1 MTEKQ
6 LLAPEYISDLVEQG
20 DRQRLRL
27 LLNDQYPADLA
38 ECLNDLSPTHRITCF
53 RLLDLDNASGLLAE
67 LEPEVQ
73 NELMRDLGDIS
84 IVALVSNMSPDDA
97 VDLLA
102 ELPQDKARAIINQVA
117 DAEAKEDLSQLMA
130 FKDDTAG
137 GIMSTDYLAL
147 LARMSVAEALVDLRE
162 KYEDIEEEIYDVYV
176 VDEKDRLVGRVSLRE
191 LLTAP
196 PEVPITAIMDP
207 DVVFVEADVD
217 QEEAAEKL
225 SRYDLMTLP
234 VTDRDKVLLGIIT
247 ADDVIDV
254 LKEEAIEDIYQ
265 SSGITGTSSD
275 NQDQLTYNVK
285 RAFAAR
291 LPWLLVTL
299 AIESGSASVINH
311 FDLVFQKMVQA
322 AAFMPLL
329 SGVTGSVA
337 TQSTCIVIQ
346 GTANK
351 SQVSLR
357 GALRNIWHE
366 IKVGMMLGIFCGFAT
381 YLVSLIL
388 HSSNLDLCLVVGA
401 SLFITMTV
409 GVLIGSLMPIL
420 FKKFGVDPAH
430 ASGPFITSILDV
442 STMTIYL
449 TIVNFFLRAQLK

>member
-73 NELMRDLGDIS
+73 NELLRDLGDIS

-176 VDEKDRLVGRVSLRE
+176 VDEKDRLAGRVSLR
-191 LLTAP
+191 
-196 PEVPITAIMDP
+196 
-207 DVVFVEADVD
+207 
-217 QEEAAEKL
+217 
-225 SRYDLMTLP
+225 
-234 VTDRDKVLLGIIT
+234 
-247 ADDVIDV
+247 
-254 LKEEAIEDIYQ
+254 
-265 SSGITGTSSD
+265 
-275 NQDQLTYNVK
+275 
-285 RAFAAR
+285 
-291 LPWLLVTL
+291 
-299 AIESGSASVINH
+299 
-311 FDLVFQKMVQA
+311 
-322 AAFMPLL
+322 
-329 SGVTGSVA
+329 
-337 TQSTCIVIQ
+337 
-346 GTANK
+346 
-351 SQVSLR
+351 
-357 GALRNIWHE
+357 
-366 IKVGMMLGIFCGFAT
+366 
-381 YLVSLIL
+381 
-388 HSSNLDLCLVVGA
+388 
-401 SLFITMTV
+401 
-409 GVLIGSLMPIL
+409 
-420 FKKFGVDPAH
+420 
-430 ASGPFITSILDV
+430 
-442 STMTIYL
+442 
-449 TIVNFFLRAQLK
+449 